1 MKKYIL
7 FVAAII
13 VSLTAWA
20 DAEVKDGNLGELK
33 SPDARVLITW
43 DYSKMTIEDKAPAEF
58 LKEKGP
64 DWEKDYPAE
73 VAAGEAA
80 FDVLFNKKDKKY
92 ALITD
97 DEDAAQYEFIIHVD
111 KFHYGSL
118 GAAIAFGGFARGAHI
133 EGNVEVVK
141 LSDKS
146 VIANIEFNCS
156 GSAAYSNEA
165 RRVLAYQDLAK
176 DLAKLIGKAKRK

>member
-1 MKKYIL
+1 MKKIMML
-7 FVAAII
+7 LAATLI
-13 VSLTAWA
+13 SLSAWA
-20 DAEVKDGNLGELK
+20 DAEVKSGSMKELK
-33 SPDARVLITW
+33 NPDARVLVTW
-43 DYSKMTIEDKAPAEF
+43 DYSKMTIEDKSVDEF
-58 LKEKGP
+58 LKEKGS
-64 DWEKDYPAE
+64 DWQRDYPAE

-97 DEDAAQYEFIIHVD
+97 DEDAAQYELVIHVD

-133 EGNVEVVK
+133 EGTADVIK

-146 VIANIEFNCS
+146 LVASITFDCS
-156 GSAAYSNEA
+156 GSAAYGNEA
-165 RRVLAYQDLAK
+165 RRILAYQDLAK
-176 DLAKLIGKAKRK
+176 DLAKLVSKAK

>member
-1 MKKYIL
+1 MKKL
-7 FVAAII
+7 MMLLAAAV
-13 VSLTAWA
+13 VSLSAWA
-20 DAEVKDGNLGELK
+20 DAEVKSGSMSELK
-33 SPDARVLITW
+33 NADVRVLITW
-43 DYSKMTIEDKAPAEF
+43 DYSKMTIEDKKPAEY

-73 VAAGEAA
+73 VAAGESA

-97 DEDAAQYEFIIHVD
+97 DEDAAQYELVIHVD

-118 GAAIAFGGFARGAHI
+118 GAAIAFGGFSRGAHI
-133 EGNVEVVK
+133 EGTVDVIK
-141 LSDKS
+141 RSDKS
-146 VIANIEFNCS
+146 KVATIEYDCS
-156 GSAAYSNEA
+156 GGAAYSNEA

-176 DLAKLIGKAKRK
+176 DLAKLIGKAKK

>member
-1 MKKYIL
+1 MKKLIFL
-7 FVAAII
+7 FAAFMI
-13 VSLTAWA
+13 SLTAMA
-20 DAEVKDGNLGELK
+20 DADLK
-33 SPDARVLITW
+33 SGSMIDLKKSDVRVLVTW
-43 DYSKMTIEDKAPAEF
+43 DYSKMLIEDKKPADF
-58 LKEKGP
+58 LKEKGA
-64 DWEKDYPAE
+64 DWERDYPAE
-73 VAAGEAA
+73 VSAGEAA
-80 FDVLFNKKDKKY
+80 FDVQFNKKDKKY

-97 DEDAAQYEFIIHVD
+97 DEDAAQYEFVIHVE

-133 EGNVEVVK
+133 EGTVDVIK

-146 VIANIEFNCS
+146 KVATISFDCS

-176 DLAKLIGKAKRK
+176 DLAKLVNKAK

>member
-1 MKKYIL
+1 MKKIFML
-7 FVAAII
+7 LAAVL
-13 VSLTAWA
+13 VSMSAWA
-20 DAEVKDGNLGELK
+20 DAEVKDGNLAPLK
-33 SPDARVLITW
+33 NADARVLITW

-73 VAAGEAA
+73 VSAGEAA

-92 ALITD
+92 AQITD
-97 DEDAAQYEFIIHVD
+97 DDEAAQYEFIIHVD

-133 EGNVEVVK
+133 EGTVEVIK
-141 LSDKS
+141 LADKS
-146 VIANIEFNCS
+146 KIASIQFECS
-156 GSAAYSNEA
+156 GAAAYSNEA

-176 DLAKLIGKAKRK
+176 DMAKLIGKAKAK

>member
-1 MKKYIL
+1 MKKIIML
-7 FVAAII
+7 LAAAFI
-13 VSLTAWA
+13 SLTAWA
-20 DAEVKDGNLGELK
+20 DAEVKSGSMKDLK
-33 SPDARVLITW
+33 NADARILVTW
-43 DYSKMTIEDKAPAEF
+43 DYSKMTIEDKSPEAF
-58 LKEKGP
+58 LKEKGA
-64 DWEKDYPAE
+64 DWERDYPAE

-92 ALITD
+92 AQITD
-97 DEDAAQYEFIIHVD
+97 DEDAAQFELVIHVD

-133 EGNVEVVK
+133 EGTADVIR

-146 VIANIEFNCS
+146 KVATIEYDCS

-176 DLAKLIGKAKRK
+176 DLAKLVSKAK

>member
-1 MKKYIL
+1 MKKL
-7 FVAAII
+7 FLLLSAIVI
-13 VSLTAWA
+13 SLSAWA
-20 DAEVKDGNLGELK
+20 DAEIKSGSMKDLK
-33 SPDARVLITW
+33 NPDVRVLVTW
-43 DYSKMTIEDKAPAEF
+43 DYEKMTIEDKKPADF
-58 LKEKGP
+58 LKEKGG

-97 DEDAAQYEFIIHVD
+97 DEDAAQYEFVIHVD

-133 EGNVEVVK
+133 EGTVDVVK

-146 VIANIEFNCS
+146 TVATLTFDCS

-176 DLAKLIGKAKRK
+176 DLVKLIGKAKK

>member
-1 MKKYIL
+1 MKKIFFL
-7 FVAAII
+7 LVVMM

-20 DAEVKDGNLGELK
+20 DAEFKSGSLRDLK
-33 SPDARVLITW
+33 NPDARILVTW
-43 DYSKMTIEDKAPAEF
+43 DYSKMLIEDKKPEEF
-58 LKEKGP
+58 LKEKGA

-97 DEDAAQYEFIIHVD
+97 DEDAAQYEFVIHVD
-111 KFHYGSL
+111 EFHYGST

-133 EGNVEVVK
+133 EGTVDVIK

-146 VIANIEFNCS
+146 NVATLKFDCS
-156 GSAAYSNEA
+156 GKAAYSNEA
-165 RRVLAYQDLAK
+165 RRVLAYQDLAQ
-176 DLAKLIGKAKRK
+176 DLAKLIGKAK